1 MGIIRDFDEVY
12 KIYSILYPFIKK
24 YGATAYD
31 VLKSMIDADIHPQ
44 DLTQQVLENSL
55 KGVEKVNQEIQ
66 NA

>member
-1 MGIIRDFDEVY
+1 MGLIKDFDTVY

-31 VLKSMIDADIHPQ
+31 VLKTMIDADIHPQ
-44 DLTQQVLENSL
+44 DLTKEVLENSL

>member
-1 MGIIRDFDEVY
+1 MNIIKDFDEFY

-24 YGATAYD
+24 YGSTAYD
-31 VLKSMIDADIHPQ
+31 VLKTIIEADIHPK
-44 DLTQQVLENSL
+44 DLNQQVLENSL